1 MYIRELLDGDKA
13 SSTLFRSNSKYIQP
27 KFLNTGSV
35 QHVRPEALKQLVPI
49 YYASL
54 QDAPMDQHYSV
65 FNHENLRVH
74 YLEKKGV

>member
-1 MYIRELLDGDKA
+1 MATRHRQLCFGLIP
-13 SSTLFRSNSKYIQP
+13 TIQP

-54 QDAPMDQHYSV
+54 QDAPMDQYYSV